1 MRKTLKWAGVI
12 VLTPVL
18 LFITL
23 AVLLYIPA
31 VQNWAVKQVVAYASD
46 KTGMDI
52 TVDRVRLEFPLDL

>member
-1 MRKTLKWAGVI
+1 MYYGWIQFLHVPMRKTLKWAGVI

-46 KTGMDI
+46 KPAWTSQ
-52 TVDRVRLEFPLDL
+52 